1 MTKIGIFGP
10 SGFARDVGDIALALG
25 FEPIYVAG
33 DQLDADCLNSDEDV
47 VLEREI
53 HHLGAAGFAIGIGD
67 NLVRR
72 RVAEKYS
79 SQLRFVNLIH
89 PSATF
94 GSGQIR
100 AIDGKVGV
108 TVCSGVRLTNNIK
121 VGSFTIF
128 NLNATVGHDSIIEDF
143 VNISPGANISGNTHI
158 ETGCWIGT
166 GATINQGD
174 PNQKMRIGC
183 DTMIGSGSV
192 VVKPCESGATY
203 VGIPAKRIK

>member
-1 MTKIGIFGP
+1 MTKIGIFGT
-10 SGFARDVGDIALALG
+10 SGFAREVGDIALALG
-25 FEPIYVAG
+25 FEPIYVAR

-47 VLEREI
+47 VLER
-53 HHLGAAGFAIGIGD
+53 
-67 NLVRR
+67 
-72 RVAEKYS
+72 
-79 SQLRFVNLIH
+79 
-89 PSATF
+89 
-94 GSGQIR
+94 IR

-128 NLNATVGHDSIIEDF
+128 NLNTTVGHDSIIEDF